1 LEPSSGILERQT
13 VQEWRDEIHRDPQ
26 NPGAG
31 TEGCFNLLFLNP
43 NAHDWWNRGL
53 FALKP
58 LDRSEDRTTLT
69 CQFFWQPQYS
79 HTWKSNV
86 DLLMGPLL
94 SRGLTRVD
102 NYQLVHSEYK
112 DGLPQPIRSGDMFT
126 LTTDDPDKKPLPS
139 FKLLELQWILQKI
152 TAMSG
157 DDGESSSDSSSDWVY
172 DWIPPPPL
180 QDSSP
185 DVAKAVIKLQNP
197 DPRGVFYEPLEHL
210 QGSTPIV
217 C

>member
-1 LEPSSGILERQT
+1 MWAFQSYFP
-13 VQEWRDEIHRDPQ
+13 D
-26 NPGAG
+26 
-31 TEGCFNLLFLNP
+31 CLLGYTGRYARL
-43 NAHDWWNRGL
+43 GGS
-53 FALKP
+53 P
-58 LDRSEDRTTLT
+58 LWSIYTY
-69 CQFFWQPQYS
+69 CSPF
-79 HTWKSNV
+79 
-86 DLLMGPLL
+86 G
-94 SRGLTRVD
+94 GLTRVN
-102 NYQLVHSEYK
+102 NYQLVHSEYRE
-112 DGLPQPIRSGDMFT
+112 DGLAQLIRSGDMFT

-157 DDGESSSDSSSDWVY
+157 DDGEPSSDSSSDWVY